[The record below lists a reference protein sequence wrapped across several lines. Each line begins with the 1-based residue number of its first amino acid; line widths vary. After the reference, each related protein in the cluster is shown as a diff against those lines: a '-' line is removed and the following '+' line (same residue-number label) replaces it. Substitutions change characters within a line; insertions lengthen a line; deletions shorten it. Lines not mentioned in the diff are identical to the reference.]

1 MAAYKRHPGGY
12 RDCTLSDGTCS
23 RLYVGTVDI
32 MTGRWYPPSDG
43 LGYWLEG
50 EGGSPDVW
58 VEPPLWPRREVRED
72 GVWLAYRF
80 GRALSGQGV
89 I

>member
-12 RDCTLSDGTCS
+12 RDCILPDGTRS

-32 MTGRWYPPSDG
+32 MTGRWYPPTDG

-50 EGGSPDVW
+50 ENGEPDVW
-58 VEPPLWPRREVRED
+58 VSALPQPRREVRED
-72 GVWLAYRF
+72 GKTWLVYEFTEATP
-80 GRALSGQGV
+80 A
-89 I
+89 